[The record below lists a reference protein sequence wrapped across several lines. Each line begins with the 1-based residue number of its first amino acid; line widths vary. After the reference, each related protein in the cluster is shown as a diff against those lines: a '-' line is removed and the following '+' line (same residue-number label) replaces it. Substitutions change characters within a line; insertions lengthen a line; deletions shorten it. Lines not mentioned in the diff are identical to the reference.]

1 MLHRLIFIL
10 IAIIFATFKNKTLYE
25 INVAILLTKLVKGLS
40 GI

>member
-10 IAIIFATFKNKTLYE
+10 ISIIFATFKNKTLYKL
-25 INVAILLTKLVKGLS
+25 NVAILLTKLENGLS